1 MRARTK
7 SLHGA
12 AVSAP
17 SEDFEGAESPP
28 PARAGN
34 KRAVSGKSPPPD
46 GPSALER
53 LYGAVKLVVGLAVVV
68 AASTAVAYSLHRYAL
83 TTTRFGIQKV
93 ELEGAKRYSVEQV
106 RALAG
111 VTVGTNLF
119 AFDTRAAEEKLLK
132 EPWLSSAHVTRKLP
146 TTLRI
151 EVTEREAVAVAVL
164 GDRPFLVTPDGEPF
178 KELGAEDPGDLPV
191 LTGVSAAEWARDRV
205 GAMER
210 FRTGVDLVR
219 QYEKL
224 GMARVHPPEEVSL
237 GSSGDTVLTVGRQ
250 GIALELGRAPFA
262 RKLAMAA
269 EVVGQLGG
277 KGRTPGI
284 VFLDNEAHPERVVV
298 RMR

>member
-1 MRARTK
+1 MRARAK

-12 AVSAP
+12 GVSAP
-17 SEDFEGAESPP
+17 SEDFELPESPA
-28 PARAGN
+28 PARAGAR
-34 KRAVSGKSPPPD
+34 RAVSGRPPPA
-46 GPSALER
+46 GPSVVER
-53 LYGAVKLVVGLAVVV
+53 IFAGVKLVVGLAVVV

-83 TTTRFGIQKV
+83 TTTRFAIQKV
-93 ELEGAKRYSVEQV
+93 ELEGAKRLAPDEV
-106 RALAG
+106 RSLAG
-111 VTVGTNLF
+111 VTLGTNLF
-119 AFDTRAAEEKLLK
+119 AFDTRAAEDKLLK
-132 EPWLSSAHVTRKLP
+132 NPWVSSAHVTRQLP
-146 TTLRI
+146 GTLH
-151 EVTEREAVAVAVL
+151 VAVSEREAAAVAVL

-178 KELGAEDPGDLPV
+178 KEVGADDPSDLPV
-191 LTGVSAAEWARDRV
+191 LSGVSAAEWARDRQ
-205 GAMER
+205 GGMER

-237 GSSGDTVLTVGRQ
+237 GATGYTVLTVGKQ
-250 GIALELGRAPFA
+250 GIALELGRAPYA

-269 EVVGQLGG
+269 DVVGQLAS

>member
-1 MRARTK
+1 MRARAK

-12 AVSAP
+12 VVSAP
-17 SEDFEGAESPP
+17 SEEFELPESPP
-28 PARAGN
+28 PARAGAR
-34 KRAVSGKSPPPD
+34 RAVSGRPPPS
-46 GPSALER
+46 GPSVFER
-53 LYGAVKLVVGLAVVV
+53 IFAGVKLVVGLAVVV

-83 TTTRFGIQKV
+83 TTTRFAIQKV
-93 ELEGAKRYSVEQV
+93 ELEGSKRLAPDEV
-106 RALAG
+106 RSLAG
-111 VTVGTNLF
+111 VTIGTNLF
-119 AFDTRAAEEKLLK
+119 AFDTRAAEDKLLK
-132 EPWLSSAHVTRKLP
+132 NPWVSSAHVTRKLP
-146 TTLRI
+146 ATLH
-151 EVTEREAVAVAVL
+151 VAVSEREAAAVAVL

-178 KELGAEDPGDLPV
+178 KEVSVDDPSDLPV
-191 LTGVSAAEWARDRV
+191 LSGVSAAEWARDKQ
-205 GAMER
+205 GGMER

-237 GSSGDTVLTVGRQ
+237 GATGHTVLTVGRQ
-250 GIALELGRAPFA
+250 GIALELGRAPYA

-269 EVVGQLGG
+269 DVVGQLAA

>member
-1 MRARTK
+1 MRARAK

-17 SEDFEGAESPP
+17 SEDFDAAESPP
-28 PARAGN
+28 PARAN
-34 KRAVSGKSPPPD
+34 ARRAVPGKSPPPE
-46 GPSALER
+46 GPTALER

-83 TTTRFGIQKV
+83 TTTRFAIQKV
-93 ELEGAKRYSVEQV
+93 ELGGAKRFSVEEV

-119 AFDTRAAEEKLLK
+119 SFDTRAAEEKLLK

-146 TTLRI
+146 TTLHI

-178 KELGAEDPGDLPV
+178 KELAPADPSDLPV
-191 LTGVSAAEWARDRV
+191 LTGVSTAEWARDRV

-224 GMARVHPPEEVSL
+224 GMARVHPAEEVSL
-237 GSSGDTVLTVGRQ
+237 GSTGHTVLTVGRQ

-269 EVVGQLGG
+269 DVVGQLGG